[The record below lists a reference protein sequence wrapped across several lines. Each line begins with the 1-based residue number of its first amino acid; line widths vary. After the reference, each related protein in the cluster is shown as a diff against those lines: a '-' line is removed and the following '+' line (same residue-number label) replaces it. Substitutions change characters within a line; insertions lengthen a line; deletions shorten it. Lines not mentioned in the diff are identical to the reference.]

1 MVNLTAVFSTLIT
14 ANHILHYHK
23 VLDAYGHISVRN
35 PNNNLTFF
43 LSKNIAPALVSSPE
57 DLVEY
62 YVSNA
67 SSVDPNA
74 PAGYIERYIH
84 SEVLKRFPEVNSVIH
99 SHSEAVIPYSDVDVP
114 LEPLIHMAGFLGLIL
129 FPPTIISANELL
141 QSRPTGPE
149 L

>member
-1 MVNLTAVFSTLIT
+1 MVNLTATFSTLIT
-14 ANHILHYHK
+14 ANHILHYHR

-43 LSKNIAPALVSSPE
+43 LAAGIAPALVSSPN

-74 PAGYIERYIH
+74 PTGYIERYIH

-99 SHSEAVIPYSDVDVP
+99 SHSEAIIPYANVDVS
-114 LEPLIHMAGFLGLIL
+114 LEPVFHMAGFLGLII
-129 FPPTIISANELL
+129 FPPTTILANELL
-141 QSRPTGPE
+141 QSRCTSPKV
-149 L
+149 

>member
-1 MVNLTAVFSTLIT
+1 MVNITAVFSTLIT
-14 ANHILHYHK
+14 ANHILHYNK

-35 PNNNLTFF
+35 PKNNLTFF
-43 LSKNIAPALVSSPE
+43 LARDIAPALVSSPK
-57 DLVEY
+57 DIVEY
-62 YVSNA
+62 YISNA

-74 PAGYIERYIH
+74 PTGYIERYIH

-99 SHSEAVIPYSDVDVP
+99 SHSEIIIPYSVVDVP
-114 LEPLIHMAGFLGLIL
+114 LEPVIHMAGFLGSTL

-141 QSRPTGPE
+141 QSRCTGPE